1 MNLFRLIRN
10 DALVPDVVV
19 CVVIGAVLAFGPSR
33 WVGHFSEH
41 IGALRGALYQ
51 LEALA
56 VAGIL
61 GFLIAAT
68 AILGTAVGI
77 QRLRAERYAV
87 YKLLIRSFVSSMV
100 VSVIA
105 LVYEVVAFIADQD
118 VKSTSVFVMVGFV
131 LFLIVSLRILRAVRR
146 LYQSLSI

>member
-1 MNLFRLIRN
+1 MSFYRRLRN
-10 DALVPDVVV
+10 DALFPDVVF
-19 CVVIGAVLAFGPSR
+19 CIGIGAILVFVPSR
-33 WVGHFSEH
+33 WIGHFSEH

-77 QRLRAERYAV
+77 QHLRTERYVV
-87 YKLLIRSFVSSMV
+87 YKLLIRSFASSMV
-100 VSVIA
+100 VSIIA
-105 LVYEVVAFIADQD
+105 LVYEVVAFIADQNAQ
-118 VKSTSVFVMVGFV
+118 STPIFVMVGFV
-131 LFLIVSLRILRAVRR
+131 LFLVVALRILRAVRR